1 LTTISLTASF
11 DGLEIP
17 GFTVSVLPALP
28 AGLVDDEAA
37 ASLADFDELL
47 TVLSE
52 DDDDD
57 DEVEY
62 QARYS
67 RAKLHAQHRDCDTNS
82 ETG

>member
-37 ASLADFDELL
+37 ASL
-47 TVLSE
+47 V
-52 DDDDD
+52 
-57 DEVEY
+57 
-62 QARYS
+62 
-67 RAKLHAQHRDCDTNS
+67 
-82 ETG
+82 G